1 MSKRMLQMGVVAA
14 GLVVAVGLCFPASAS
29 ADPPGLGAQGGAHTN
44 RYHAQACQQGGH
56 DVRVDSA
63 TKNAFRNAGDCTSH
77 TALGGTL
84 GAAANQITLSSSALY
99 PCAAPFTGACWG
111 DLSMAIPSGDFAL
124 ILATTSTFQLRI
136 NPDTNGDYTGPANIP
151 CSESQTANVQFYAF
165 APGVGSSEYVTPPA
179 CT

>member
-1 MSKRMLQMGVVAA
+1 MSKRRVRIGLVVA
-14 GLVVAVGLCFPASAS
+14 GLVVAVGLCFPSSAM

-56 DVRVDSA
+56 ETRVEHA

-84 GAAANQITLSSSALY
+84 GAAANQLILSSSPLY

-111 DLSMAIPSGDFAL
+111 DLSMNIPSGDFAL
-124 ILATTSTFQLRI
+124 ILSTTSTFQLRI
-136 NPDTNGDYTGPANIP
+136 NPDANGDYTGNANIP

-165 APGVGSSEYVTPPA
+165 APGVPSSENVTPPD
-179 CT
+179 CS

>member
-1 MSKRMLQMGVVAA
+1 MSKRMMRMGVIVV

-44 RYHAQACQQGGH
+44 RYHAQACQQGEH
-56 DVRVDSA
+56 QVRVETA

-84 GAAANQITLSSSALY
+84 GAAANQIILSSSPLY
-99 PCAAPFTGACWG
+99 ACAAPFTGACWG
-111 DLSMAIPSGDFAL
+111 DLSMAIPTGDFAL

-136 NPDTNGDYTGPANIP
+136 NPDANGDYNGPANIP
-151 CSESQTANVQFYAF
+151 CSESNTQGIQFYAF
-165 APGVGSSEYVTPPA
+165 APGVGSSGNVTPPD
-179 CT
+179 CN